1 MQGLNQRKI
10 NIQDSL
16 IDGVRKNNRK
26 AQLQLYNMYY
36 KAMYNTAYRILKD
49 SAEAEDVMQEAFLTA
64 FRKIDEYKGEASFG
78 SWLKRIVVNRSIDDL
93 KKRKDTISI
102 EDSGIQ
108 ITEDDTN
115 ENYLEI
121 LSFKIEEI
129 RKGIEQLSPD
139 DRIVISLYLL
149 EGYDHEEIAQ
159 ILDVSNNACR
169 TRYSRAKQ
177 RLRDML
183 KQKRIDELVN

>member
-1 MQGLNQRKI
+1 MPGLNQRKI

-16 IDGVRKNNRK
+16 ILGVRKNNRK
-26 AQLQLYNMYY
+26 AQLQLYKMYY
-36 KAMYNTAYRILKD
+36 KAMYNTAFRILKD

-64 FRKIDEYKGEASFG
+64 FRKIDEYKGDASFG
-78 SWLKRIVVNRSIDDL
+78 SWLKRIVVNRSIDEF
-93 KKRKDTISI
+93 KKRKEMVSI
-102 EDSGIQ
+102 EEAGIQ
-108 ITEDDTN
+108 IAEDEST

-129 RKGIEQLSPD
+129 RKEIELLSHD
-139 DRIVISLYLL
+139 DRVVISLYLL

-159 ILDVSNNACR
+159 VLSISHNASR

-177 RLRDML
+177 RLRDNL
-183 KQKRIDELVN
+183 KLRKINQLVN

>member
-1 MQGLNQRKI
+1 MPGLNQRNI

-16 IDGVRKNNRK
+16 ILGVRKNNRK
-26 AQLQLYNMYY
+26 AQLQLYKMYY
-36 KAMYNTAYRILKD
+36 KAMYNTAFRILKD

-64 FRKIDEYKGEASFG
+64 FRKIDEYKGDASFG
-78 SWLKRIVVNRSIDDL
+78 SWLKRIVVNRSIDEL
-93 KKRKDTISI
+93 KKRKEMVSI
-102 EDSGIQ
+102 EETGIQ
-108 ITEDDTN
+108 IVEDDTT

-129 RKGIEQLSPD
+129 RKAIEQLSND
-139 DRIVISLYLL
+139 DRVVISLYLL

-159 ILDVSNNACR
+159 VLNISHNASR

-183 KQKRIDELVN
+183 KQRKIDQLVN

>member
-93 KKRKDTISI
+93 KKRKDAISI
-102 EDSGIQ
+102 EDLGIQ

-129 RKGIEQLSPD
+129 RKGIEQLSHD

-159 ILDVSNNACR
+159 ILDVSYNACR